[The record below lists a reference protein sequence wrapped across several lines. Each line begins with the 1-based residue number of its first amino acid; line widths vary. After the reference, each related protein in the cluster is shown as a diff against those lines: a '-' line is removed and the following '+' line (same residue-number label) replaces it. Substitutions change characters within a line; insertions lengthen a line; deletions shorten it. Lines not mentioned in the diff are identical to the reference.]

1 VKAAEIMRAQANAR
15 NLIWMSSIVKRNV
28 GKDVSL
34 MVADIRRYESTGQK
48 RDNTWGKRG
57 DKEANRRVANTMG
70 YQLPE

>member
-1 VKAAEIMRAQANAR
+1 
-15 NLIWMSSIVKRNV
+15 MSSIVKRNV